1 VKNIIITE
9 TRLSRIWKYIENDS
23 ASFGVISPFRKYLSM
38 DENLERYKE
47 LKSIIKNKLK
57 LGYIELEGGFKEEG
71 DWVNEKSLF
80 IPNITKEDLISL
92 GENYDQYSVI
102 YKDRNEFV
110 EIGTNDMSG
119 KGSIVSNFK
128 KSGWDEN
135 MQINTDLTNDF
146 FSKLA
151 RGSHRGKK
159 FLFNIKETFLFE
171 VDGKTFN
178 DMYRQS
184 SGRGERR
191 VIKLL

>member
-1 VKNIIITE
+1 MKNVIITE

-23 ASFGVISPFRKYLSM
+23 ASFGVISPFRKYLSI

-80 IPNITKEDLISL
+80 IPNIKKEDLISL
-92 GENYDQYSVI
+92 GDYYDQYSVI

-128 KSGWDEN
+128 KSGWDQN

-178 DMYRQS
+178 DMYRET